1 MGNYRYQSFGAKN
14 LYCEKLLNQYG
25 GDITPGV
32 NPYGGMDYYVDN
44 NYGSAGNDGLSW
56 DTPKKTLAQAI
67 TLSNANIAADQ
78 RGYGRG
84 WASRNRIFYRAD
96 TETADLVAF
105 PNKCD
110 VIGVGSYDANVSPGI
125 TGNHVPVNA
134 GNYGTRFFNVW
145 FKAPADASPIVTLAS
160 SSSGIQFIGCTFD
173 ATATTTIGIQ
183 ATASPFLKVIDCRFQ
198 GAFVTSY
205 ITFGAGEAGGTL
217 IQGNTMVDA
226 AAAGIIVNSSTTTL
240 WRSLI
245 TDNFIQAATLCLD
258 ENSDLF
264 YYTRNEFISAA
275 AVTAG
280 YEEVLDVNAKRGANN
295 YMTADNVTNV
305 LFPVVDTTT

>member
-44 NYGSAGNDGLSW
+44 NYGSDGNDGLSW

-67 TLSNANIAADQ
+67 TLSNANIAADA

-183 ATASPFLKVIDCRFQ
+183 ATASPFLKVLGCDFR

-205 ITFGAGEAGGTL
+205 ITFGAGEAGRT
-217 IQGNTMVDA
+217 IIDGNIMTDS
-226 AAAGIIVNSSTTTL
+226 AAAGIVVNISTTTS
-240 WRSLI
+240 WASI
-245 TDNFIQAATLCLD
+245 ISNNFLQATALVID
-258 ENSDLF
+258 DNSDLF
-264 YYTRNEFISAA
+264 YIYNNHIVELTDDYT
-275 AVTAG
+275 TA
-280 YEEVLDVNAKRGANN
+280 LDVNAARCVGN
-295 YMTADNVTNV
+295 TITTPNVASPYPV
-305 LFPVVDTTT
+305 LDTTT

>member
-280 YEEVLDVNAKRGANN
+280 YAEVLDVNAKRGANN